1 MLPFINMSL
10 DPEQQ
15 FFSDGI
21 TEDIITELARFRQ
34 LHVLARTSS
43 FRYRGADL
51 DMIRVGRELGV
62 QYLLEGSVRRLG
74 KRIRITAQLI
84 DAASG
89 HHLWA
94 ERFDRDEEETF
105 AVQDQVVRTIVGTL
119 VGRLQAAG
127 AEIARRKAPTSLAA
141 YEYLLRGD
149 ALPLDSPEAEAEARR
164 LYEKAIAIDP
174 GYGRAY
180 ALLAYLVHLEWLRD
194 MSGSDRLLDRAFE
207 LATKAVALDENDGTC
222 QALLGLIQL
231 NRQSYALAEHHYLKA
246 LELNHNSSSLMAS
259 VGSLYGYLGKPEK
272 GMTYFEEARLLDPFF
287 DPPWY
292 LAVGGHRAL
301 HRRPLRRCRSQPSPA
316 RRACHSGDIR
326 IWRRRTR
333 SPGGRIAP
341 RIARPRSSASC
352 RTFR

>member
-1 MLPFINMSL
+1 
-10 DPEQQ
+10 
-15 FFSDGI
+15 
-21 TEDIITELARFRQ
+21 
-34 LHVLARTSS
+34 
-43 FRYRGADL
+43 
-51 DMIRVGRELGV
+51 MIRVGRELGV

-127 AEIARRKAPTSLAA
+127 AEIAKRKAPTSLAA

-149 ALPLDSPEAEAEARR
+149 ALPLDSPEAEAEALRPNQ
-164 LYEKAIAIDP
+164 KAIAIDP
-174 GYGRAY
+174 AYGRAY

-207 LATKAVALDENDGTC
+207 LATKAVAIDENDGTC

-272 GMTYFEEARLLDPFF
+272 GMSYFEEARLLDPFF

-292 LAVGGHRAL
+292 RPSVGIVHFTAGRYDDAIAALA
-301 HRRPLRRCRSQPSPA
+301 
-316 RRACHSGDIR
+316 
-326 IWRRRTR
+326 R
-333 SPGGRIAP
+333 SPSMPFWGYPYLAASHALAGRTDPAEDCAATVIRLMPDFSLTRFA
-341 RIARPRSSASC
+341 AKE
-352 RTFR
+352 TFK

>member
-1 MLPFINMSL
+1 M
-10 DPEQQ
+10 
-15 FFSDGI
+15 
-21 TEDIITELARFRQ
+21 
-34 LHVLARTSS
+34 
-43 FRYRGADL
+43 
-51 DMIRVGRELGV
+51 
-62 QYLLEGSVRRLG
+62 RRLG
-74 KRIRITAQLI
+74 NRVRVTAQLI
-84 DAASG
+84 DAARHPNSG
-89 HHLWA
+89 PNVM
-94 ERFDRDEEETF
+94 TST
-105 AVQDQVVRTIVGTL
+105 RTTSSRSRMRLGATIIVTL

-141 YEYLLRGD
+141 YEYVLRGD

-246 LELNHNSSSLMAS
+246 LELNHNSSSLMA
-259 VGSLYGYLGKPEK
+259 V
-272 GMTYFEEARLLDPFF
+272 
-287 DPPWY
+287 
-292 LAVGGHRAL
+292 
-301 HRRPLRRCRSQPSPA
+301 RRFPLRLSRKAREGHDLLRGSEAARSLLRPALVPGRRWASCTSSPAATTMRSQPSPA

-341 RIARPRSSASC
+341 TIARPRSSASC
-352 RTFR
+352 PTFR